1 MKTIREI
8 LQKKGN
14 NIWSVSP
21 ETTVFEA
28 LRIMAD
34 KGIGALLVKSGS
46 DIKGILS
53 ERDYARK
60 IILLGKSSKEA
71 TVREIMSSHV
81 IYVKLDQSVDECMA
95 LMIGKKV
102 RHLPVFD
109 NDKLAG
115 LISIG
120 DIVKAVIDEKEFVID
135 QLVHYIADTPS
146 IGEAKKMSETADAP
160 PTVN

>member
-81 IYVKLDQSVDECMA
+81 IYVKLDQSVDEA
-95 LMIGKKV
+95 VVKLHSTFLYSIMIN
-102 RHLPVFD
+102 LPV
-109 NDKLAG
+109 
-115 LISIG
+115 
-120 DIVKAVIDEKEFVID
+120 
-135 QLVHYIADTPS
+135 
-146 IGEAKKMSETADAP
+146 
-160 PTVN
+160 